1 PGSPLSKTVKKAASN
16 SSLKTGSVV
25 FRMEPPKLARFPSIL
40 RHEMS
45 NCALYFGSKDG
56 LWRIAV
62 PETVPSEFILA
73 LKENCLLTVLPAVF
87 WSKTVPW
94 PEADGLRA
102 AADVDR
108 STKVVAA
115 MVVINNPAKR
125 NFLLRLIFVSL
136 ICIVLV

>member
-1 PGSPLSKTVKKAASN
+1 
-16 SSLKTGSVV
+16 
-25 FRMEPPKLARFPSIL
+25 
-40 RHEMS
+40 MS
-45 NCALYFGSKDG
+45 NWASYFGSKDG
-56 LWRIAV
+56 LCRIAL

-73 LKENCLLTVLPAVF
+73 LKENCLRTVLPAVF

-125 NFLLRLIFVSL
+125 NFLLRLILSPYDLHGPDVRTGEG
-136 ICIVLV
+136 